1 MDVPEALDMMVETL
15 PARWYV
21 DEAILRR
28 ERQAIFARNWTLFG
42 PEHEV
47 EEPGQWRAQ
56 RINGWPIVVVRDE
69 KGVLR
74 AFHNVCQHRGA
85 ELVESE
91 GSGQCRLLVCPYHA
105 WSYDLAGRLVRTPN
119 FGEETG
125 FDKAEHGLF
134 PVRVETWAGLVFVCL
149 DPKAPSLMSWLGTI
163 PELCRPFPLAA
174 DMEFHS
180 SFSTGGACNWKA
192 YCDNTVEGYHLPT
205 VHKRLTAAV
214 DRDNTSIKSFDD
226 GRLVVFDVTYRSEGS
241 DLRGNKGIWFYRFPG
256 FQGVAGARSFKA
268 DRIEP
273 VDAGHM
279 RYTNWSWFR
288 ELGEAERRD
297 SMAWSRE
304 IAAEDIGVCETVQR
318 NMAAG
323 IYETGVLSP
332 LQEGHIAR
340 LQQLVREAVGEL

>member
-1 MDVPEALDMMVETL
+1 MMVETL

-28 ERQAIFARNWTLFG
+28 ERQAIFARNWALFG

-47 EEPGQWRAQ
+47 AEPGSWRAQ
-56 RINGWPIVVVRDE
+56 RINGWPIIVLRDE
-69 KGVLR
+69 KGGLR
-74 AFHNVCQHRGA
+74 AFHNVCRHRGA
-85 ELVESE
+85 ELVEAD
-91 GSGQCRLLVCPYHA
+91 GAGQCRLLVCPYHA
-105 WSYDLAGRLVRTPN
+105 WSYDLEGHLVRTPN
-119 FGEETG
+119 FGEEQS
-125 FDKAEHGLF
+125 FDKSRHALF
-134 PVRVETWAGLVFVCL
+134 PVRVETWAGLVFICL
-149 DPKAPSLMSWLGTI
+149 DKDAPGLISWLGAI
-163 PELCRPFPLAA
+163 PGLCRPFPLAP
-174 DMEFHS
+174 DMEYHS
-180 SFSTGGACNWKA
+180 SFSAEGACNWKA

-205 VHKRLTAAV
+205 VHKRLTAAI

-226 GRLVVFDVTYRSEGS
+226 GRLVVFDVTYQSSGS

-273 VDAGHM
+273 LDAGRM

-288 ELGEAERRD
+288 EISEPERLD
-297 SMAWSRE
+297 SMEWSRQ
-304 IAAEDIGVCETVQR
+304 IAAEDIGICETVQR

-323 IYETGVLSP
+323 VYETGVLSP

-340 LQQLVREAVGEL
+340 LQQLVREAVGKV